1 MDNKNTKPKG
11 TFAKLM
17 QSTPLPSQQTP
28 AQPVSEEI
36 KKPITKEKNEATIKK
51 NESSLERKNVL
62 TQEQKEERLL
72 KHHSFDVFVDQLI
85 SLDQIQTKIYQEKGK
100 KPKIGTLVQEA
111 LDEYIA
117 KYKRERTKVL

>member
-17 QSTPLPSQQTP
+17 QSTPLPTQQVP
-28 AQPVSEEI
+28 ALPVKEEI
-36 KKPITKEKNEATIKK
+36 KEPASLEKSEPTIKK
-51 NESSLERKNVL
+51 NESSLEQKSIRTK
-62 TQEQKEERLL
+62 EQKEERML

-85 SLDQIQTKIYQEKGK
+85 SLDQIQTQIYQEKGK

-111 LDEYIA
+111 LDEYIT
-117 KYKRERTKVL
+117 KYKKERTKE